1 MDSVAFTQ
9 TKDGTA
15 GEDLR
20 ALHADYYTSE
30 AIFAEEKE
38 KLFFKSWQY
47 ACHVSELADPG
58 NYVSTSIL
66 GENVFVARDH
76 EGEIRGYH
84 NVCPHRGH
92 KLVEG
97 SGLTRVIVCPYH
109 HWSFNLDGDLRHMRT
124 KETSAAPERRA
135 VCLKTVRVDRLLD
148 FIFVNLDPDALP
160 IAEFWPGV
168 EDHIRQTCPE
178 VDSYVLGESAAA
190 IHEVDVAANWKVQI
204 DNYLECQHCR
214 HGHVS
219 FSDMLDIN
227 NQYYTLTKNA
237 AYNFIPGNK
246 KADNLAYPLD
256 LEHDKTDLHFWFLFP
271 NIGISQFAGVGNIS
285 LFQWNPIHPGRG
297 HRLSVNL
304 EPAEETDPGMR
315 DRQEKRAIWGRDVL
329 QPEDI
334 SFLLSVQEGMSQR
347 SFDQGWYIVDWENIE
362 FSEAMM
368 RHFHNTYLSHM
379 GRADP
384 PTEMAAE

>member
-1 MDSVAFTQ
+1 MTDTTSSSNSIVP
-9 TKDGTA
+9 
-15 GEDLR
+15 EENLR
-20 ALHADYYTSE
+20 AIHSDYYTSE

-47 ACHVSELADPG
+47 ACHASELEKPG
-58 NYVSTSIL
+58 NYVATDVL
-66 GENVFVARDH
+66 GQNVFVVRDQDD
-76 EGEIRGYH
+76 EIRAYY
-84 NVCPHRGH
+84 NICPHRGH

-97 SGLTRVIVCPYH
+97 AGKKSAIVCPYH
-109 HWSFNLDGDLRHMRT
+109 HWSFSLDGSLRHMRT
-124 KETSAAPERRA
+124 RETSSAPDRDA
-135 VCLKTVRVDRLLD
+135 VCLKTLRVDRLLD
-148 FIFVNLDPDALP
+148 FIFINLDPDALP

-168 EDHIRQTCPE
+168 EEHIRKTCPE
-178 VDSYVLGESAAA
+178 AGSYVLGAQAAA

-214 HGHVS
+214 HGHIS

-227 NQYYTLTKNA
+227 NQYYTLTKNV

-271 NIGISQFAGVGNIS
+271 NVGISQFAGPGNIS
-285 LFQWNPIHPGRG
+285 LFQWNPIHPGRA

-304 EPAEETDPGMR
+304 EPNEPTDPGMR
-315 DRQEKRAIWGRDVL
+315 DRQEKRAAWGRDVL

-368 RHFHNTYLSHM
+368 RHFHDTYLAHM
-379 GRADP
+379 GRKDP
-384 PTEMAAE
+384 PAQLAAE